1 MWLKCKCRLRKLS
14 KFTLRGRVA
23 GCLRDGIKS
32 SVSHSL
38 TSQSTAVRYVV
49 ISILSFVK
57 QNFLTSLGKQ
67 MLIIPRLYLN
77 LIQLR
82 KTKVISQPS
91 RKLKFTTEKDVSFFS
106 TLAFCNSSTRFCNIF
121 ILFSFSFS
129 CSSLEFIS
137 A

>member
-1 MWLKCKCRLRKLS
+1 MWQKCKCRLRKLS

-23 GCLRDGIKS
+23 DCLRDGIKS

-49 ISILSFVK
+49 SILSFVK